1 MAHNYGLEN
10 REEFAVSDQWKSMP
24 YKKVVLANVKQ
35 CENRITV
42 GKIARH
48 LRDYGSPMYELAEAV
63 WLTAAVVKA
72 INANESTADI
82 SRMFYCQLGGIISGD
97 VYNRKSMADE
107 LYKKLFKKI
116 DENEEQITVK
126 LNWWCLL

>member
-10 REEFAVSDQWKSMP
+10 REEFAVSDQWKSIP

-48 LRDYGSPMYELAEAV
+48 LRNFGSPIYELAEAV
-63 WLTAAVVKA
+63 WLTEAVVKA
-72 INANESTADI
+72 INANKPTAEI
-82 SRMFYCQLGGIISGD
+82 SRMFYCQLGSCNGEFFS
-97 VYNRKSMADE
+97 RKSMADE

-116 DENEEQITVK
+116 DENEDQITVK

>member
-1 MAHNYGLEN
+1 MKHNYGLEN
-10 REEFAVSDQWKSMP
+10 REDFAVRDYWKSMP

-42 GKIARH
+42 GKIARR
-48 LRDYGSPMYELAEAV
+48 LREYGSPMYELAEAV
-63 WLTAAVVKA
+63 WLTQAVVNA
-72 INANESTADI
+72 IEANEQTADI
-82 SRMFYCQLGGIISGD
+82 SRMFYCQMGSCKGEFFS
-97 VYNRKSMADE
+97 RKSMAEE

-116 DENEEQITVK
+116 DENDEQITVK

>member
-48 LRDYGSPMYELAEAV
+48 LRNFGSPMHELAEAV
-63 WLTAAVVKA
+63 WLTSAVVKA
-72 INANESTADI
+72 INANEPTADI
-82 SRMFYCQLGGIISGD
+82 SRMFYCQLGSISGE
-97 VYNRKSMADE
+97 VFNRKAMAEE
-107 LYKKLFKKI
+107 LYISIHSYKQRTWK
-116 DENEEQITVK
+116 NHS
-126 LNWWCLL
+126 